1 MNNRFTLAQAFIE
14 AEIKDYESAD
24 PTQVWTTST
33 RFNSS
38 MKALI
43 NKEKK
48 FIWKCINTTG
58 KKVAVLILS
67 LLLLSGCAMSVEAI
81 RTPVVHFVS
90 EIYETFTRLFVDEDT
105 QNHHPNTIEQ
115 TLSPTYML
123 NGYKQTEEQCDLLLY
138 QLRWENV
145 KKEEIVYQQSLLT
158 NYNAIIDTENSP
170 SQQIITVHGESIY
183 FQSNNKHTLI
193 WNNGSYSFKLTAPLS
208 ITVDELI
215 ALANGVK

>member
-14 AEIKDYESAD
+14 AEIKDYESVD
-24 PTQVWTTST
+24 PTQAWTTST
-33 RFNSS
+33 KFNSS
-38 MKALI
+38 MNALI
-43 NKEKK
+43 HKERNI
-48 FIWKCINTTG
+48 FWKCINTTG
-58 KKVAVLILS
+58 KKVAVLVLAIT
-67 LLLLSGCAMSVEAI
+67 LLSGCAMSVEAI
-81 RTPVVHFVS
+81 RTPVVRFVS
-90 EIYETFTRLFVDEDT
+90 EIYETFTRLFVDEDP
-105 QNHHPNTIEQ
+105 QISHPDTIEQ
-115 TLSPTYML
+115 TFSPAYML
-123 NGYKQTEEQCDLLLY
+123 NGYNLTEERRDLLIY
-138 QLRWENV
+138 QLRWEND

-170 SQQIITVHGESIY
+170 SEQIDTVHGKSIY

>member
-1 MNNRFTLAQAFIE
+1 MSNKFSLAQAFIE
-14 AEIKDYESAD
+14 AEKKDYEAID
-24 PTQVWTTST
+24 TTQIWTTSSK
-33 RFNSS
+33 FDSS
-38 MKALI
+38 MNALI
-43 NKEKK
+43 SKEKK

-67 LLLLSGCAMSVEAI
+67 FLLLSGCAMSVEAI
-81 RTPVVHFVS
+81 RTPVIRFVS
-90 EIYETFTRLFVDEDT
+90 EIYETFTRLFVDENTLD
-105 QNHHPNTIEQ
+105 HHPNTIEQ

-123 NGYKQTEEQCDLLLY
+123 NGYNLTEEQSDLLLY
-138 QLRWENV
+138 QLRWEND

-170 SQQIITVHGESIY
+170 SQKISSVRGELIY

-193 WNNGSYSFKLTAPLS
+193 WNNGSYTFKLTAPLS

-215 ALANGVK
+215 ALANSVE